1 MNSGKSSELYYGINS
16 YIQEHMYPGQC
27 INDMLMMDIPYLYL
41 NYGIELKEYD
51 NGTIVV
57 INIAS
62 SHISEAFLLIIIG
75 LLNIDINIQIE
86 IHIHSSY
93 ETRFYLT
100 LFDNM
105 IIRGLINFE
114 YMGYSC
120 NSRTS
125 KLYIQ
130 DILQVITN
138 LKVPDYELFRK
149 VLYKIKDDV
158 IIEISDDMLTTE
170 NKSNSIYKD
179 KYYIKDIMYRQIF
192 IERMNNIIK
201 QEEDIKL

>member
-16 YIQEHMYPGQC
+16 YIQEHMYPGHC
-27 INDMLMMDIPYLYL
+27 INDMLIMDIPFLYL
-41 NYGIELKEYD
+41 NYDIELKECND
-51 NGTIVV
+51 GIIVV
-57 INIAS
+57 INTTS

-105 IIRGLINFE
+105 IIRGLTNFE
-114 YMGYSC
+114 YIGYSG
-120 NSRTS
+120 NSHTS

-130 DILQVITN
+130 DILQVIAN

-158 IIEISDDMLTTE
+158 IMEISDDMLTME
-170 NKSNSIYKD
+170 SKSNSIYKD

-201 QEEDIKL
+201 QEEDISL